1 MVLLQRGVDKLN
13 DLRVDYFI
21 FLRRVELDG
30 LLSLDGKIYEGFDEF
45 EIRLKFLF
53 LEKNF

>member
-1 MVLLQRGVDKLN
+1 MLFLQRGVDKLN

-21 FLRRVELDG
+21 FLRRVELNRM
-30 LLSLDGKIYEGFDEF
+30 LSLDGKIYEGFDEF